1 MEIEDSKSH
10 EGLQQYYIT
19 KIEESQV
26 WAVKMI
32 YILTQSHQN
41 DH

>member
-1 MEIEDSKSH
+1 MEIEESKSH

-26 WAVKMI
+26 AI
-32 YILTQSHQN
+32 II
-41 DH
+41 